1 VTAAL
6 PAATDRTRS
15 AALTTAQARI
25 VSAALELFARHGV
38 GGTSLQM
45 IAERIGVTKAA
56 VYHQYK
62 TKDEIVFAAAE
73 AEVAR
78 LEQVMDAAEAEP
90 NGSRARDAL
99 LRGIV
104 DLAVERRRTT
114 STILGD
120 PVVVRLVAREKRFRQ
135 VTDRLY
141 QLLVGEDAG
150 SDAYVRAAM
159 LTAAISGA
167 AMHPLVVDHDDDM
180 LREQLL
186 DLARRFLDLP
196 SPRRRRVRSSPRP
209 AKKR

>member
-1 VTAAL
+1 M
-6 PAATDRTRS
+6 
-15 AALTTAQARI
+15 
-25 VSAALELFARHGV
+25 SAALELFARHGV

-62 TKDEIVFAAAE
+62 TKDEIVFAAAG

-90 NGSRARDAL
+90 NRSRARDAL

-196 SPRRRRVRSSPRP
+196 SPRPRRAGSSPRP
-209 AKKR
+209 SKRR